1 MLYEQFGGDLG
12 KSELKQYLFDNLVKD
27 AMASMFVFYSV
38 FAGRLADILH
48 YSSLG

>member
-1 MLYEQFGGDLG
+1 MSNLAVILANQSSN
-12 KSELKQYLFDNLVKD
+12 KMYLFDNLVKD
-27 AMASMFVFYSV
+27 AMASMLVLYSM